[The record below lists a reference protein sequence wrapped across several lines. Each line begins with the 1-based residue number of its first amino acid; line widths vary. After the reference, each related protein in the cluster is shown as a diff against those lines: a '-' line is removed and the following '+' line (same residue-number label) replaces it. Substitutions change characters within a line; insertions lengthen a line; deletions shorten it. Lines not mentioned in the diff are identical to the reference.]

1 MPTLYEERVRFSDM
15 AQIWPNKLVKG
26 VTLLYVISDVLD
38 EAIYIKSKKLNFSAD
53 YIFKFFRG
61 IITPVTNS
69 AELFNTEFF

>member
-38 EAIYIKSKKLNFSAD
+38 EAIYIKSKK
-53 YIFKFFRG
+53 
-61 IITPVTNS
+61 
-69 AELFNTEFF
+69 